1 MKPTK
6 DENDTKNCTQTK
18 QKKPISLT
26 ETETTCKCRRRAQNK
41 TTFCASST
49 EEILGKREGNE
60 TNKQNKKRYRER
72 ERQVSIIYINM
83 CL

>member
-60 TNKQNKKRYRER
+60 TNKQNKKEGI
-72 ERQVSIIYINM
+72 EKEKGKCQLFI
-83 CL
+83 